1 MTQHQTTYV
10 VCTDKGAIAS
20 TFATP
25 TLAEIYA
32 DTECG
37 RRGALIVREIITHT
51 ETRDL
56 YRAEPDWGNA

>member
-1 MTQHQTTYV
+1 MTQTTYAV
-10 VCTDKGAIAS
+10 VTDVGAIAS

-32 DTECG
+32 DTECA
-37 RRGALIVREIITHT
+37 RRGPLTVREIITHV

-56 YRAEPDWGNA
+56 YRADPDEARAA

>member
-1 MTQHQTTYV
+1 MTSTQTTYA
-10 VCTDKGAIAS
+10 VCTERGAIAS

-32 DTECG
+32 DTECS
-37 RRGALIVREIITHT
+37 RRGPLVVREIVTHT

-56 YRAEPDWGNA
+56 YRADPEAVQ

>member
-1 MTQHQTTYV
+1 MTSTQTTYA
-10 VCTDKGAIAS
+10 VCTAMGAIAS

-32 DTECG
+32 DTQCG
-37 RRGALIVREIITHT
+37 RRGPLIVREIITHT

-56 YRAEPDWGNA
+56 YRADPEATQ

>member
-1 MTQHQTTYV
+1 MTSTQTTYI
-10 VCTDKGAIAS
+10 VCTERGAIAS

-32 DTECG
+32 DTQCG
-37 RRGALIVREIITHT
+37 RRGPMIVREVVTHT

-56 YRAEPDWGNA
+56 YRADPEGMQ